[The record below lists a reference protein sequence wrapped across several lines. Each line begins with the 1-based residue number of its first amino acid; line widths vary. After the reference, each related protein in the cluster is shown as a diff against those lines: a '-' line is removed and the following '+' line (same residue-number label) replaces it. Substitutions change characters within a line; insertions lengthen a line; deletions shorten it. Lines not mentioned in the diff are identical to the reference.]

1 MAISNIFDKAKKQ
14 VDGGC
19 LDSGYVIDGTLFDCY
34 YTNKEWDDFVSEME
48 RDHHELWLKFSE
60 GDGGEL
66 NEYKDDYGNPRP
78 PKMASY
84 ASSSRFM
91 YEMAV
96 TIDGFTVEEKLSTG
110 LGGRKASLDG
120 YLASKNLYVEAK
132 CHEFYSHSKPELRKG
147 HKALYDDGIIPLL
160 PHFSYEPKEIGQ
172 RVNLSFDGDIYNFDL
187 KQMLCHLCGI
197 ANKVLKE
204 GLQKV
209 NFIYLIY
216 KPTEELLAQ
225 IPSKKDRDAI
235 QDLFVKEKEKAEEI
249 PFNDIFCAILKYFNK
264 KKTRRYID
272 MELELFSDK
281 DHFNFIVCDQT
292 DFKDVVKHL

>member
-14 VDGGC
+14 ADGGC

-132 CHEFYSHSKPELRKG
+132 CHEFYSHSNPKLRKG
-147 HKALYDDGIIPLL
+147 HKNLFDGIIDLL
-160 PHFSYEPKEIGQ
+160 PQFSYEPKEIGK
-172 RVNLSFDGDIYNFDL
+172 RVCLSFDGDIYNFDL

-197 ANKVLKE
+197 ANRVLRNRN

-216 KPTEELLAQ
+216 KPTRELLDN
-225 IPSKKDRDAI
+225 ISSEEDKDKI
-235 QDLFVKEKEKAEEI
+235 LELFCKEKETAERI

-264 KKTRRYID
+264 KKTRYTDKEI
-272 MELELFSDK
+272 ELISDK
-281 DHFNFIVCDQT
+281 DHFKFIVCDQT
-292 DFKDVVKHL
+292 NFKDVVKHL